1 MNGAEHQAHRRL
13 LMPPFRKE
21 QLPAYHDPLVSLVEQ
36 VAGGSR
42 PGVAVDMWVQMK
54 GLALQVTTRLLF
66 GVDDLSLGHAIETLF
81 EEWLDLNHVV
91 SFAAVFPADP
101 PEGCYE
107 RLLDVAERL
116 EARLLEL
123 AERRRQAGPGG
134 DLLGILLAAQD
145 AGVIGPLEV
154 VGQMITLFN
163 AAYHT
168 TTAALTW
175 NLFLLAQ
182 HPRVMRDLYDELH
195 GTLGGGAPSFEQL
208 GRLALLERVIK
219 EGLRLL
225 PPVVYL
231 PRITSGP
238 VRLGPYELPGQT
250 VVLASPYV
258 THHLPEIFPEPQ
270 RYEPDRWLLMG
281 PCPSAYVPFG
291 GGARLCLGAP
301 FSTLL
306 LKVALSVI
314 LQRYRLMVVP
324 GALIE
329 RQGTLS
335 LNAKH
340 GVPMYVF
347 EQDEQ
352 FTASWVVGNI
362 HEMVDLPE
370 GKAARAA

>member
-1 MNGAEHQAHRRL
+1 
-13 LMPPFRKE
+13 
-21 QLPAYHDPLVSLVEQ
+21 
-36 VAGGSR
+36 
-42 PGVAVDMWVQMK
+42 
-54 GLALQVTTRLLF
+54 
-66 GVDDLSLGHAIETLF
+66 
-81 EEWLDLNHVV
+81 
-91 SFAAVFPADP
+91 
-101 PEGCYE
+101 
-107 RLLDVAERL
+107 
-116 EARLLEL
+116 LEL
-123 AERRRQAGPGG
+123 AERRRQAGPGDG
-134 DLLGILLAAQD
+134 DLLGILLGAQD

-182 HPRVMRDLYDELH
+182 HPAVMRDLYEELR
-195 GTLGGGAPSFEQL
+195 GTLGGAPPTFEQL
-208 GRLALLERVIK
+208 GRMALLDRVIK

-250 VVLASPYV
+250 MVLGSPYV

-281 PCPSAYVPFG
+281 PCPSAYIPFG

-335 LNAKH
+335 L
-340 GVPMYVF
+340 
-347 EQDEQ
+347 
-352 FTASWVVGNI
+352 
-362 HEMVDLPE
+362 
-370 GKAARAA
+370 